1 MNTPSYFNAIGKPP
15 ETITPNT
22 ILIRMIDGLGFR
34 FRAAT
39 EELTENDMHFRPSS
53 DSFSIFELL
62 QHIYDLAFITQKT
75 FGGKASYKKEQLHN
89 FHLLRNE
96 IMTLYQ
102 FAKEAITPLSISAL
116 SECSVQPKSLPNPYP
131 FWYVINGHIAD
142 ALTHVGQLV
151 SWRRINGN
159 PQPKTNVFLGEKIS

>member
-1 MNTPSYFNAIGKPP
+1 MNAPTYFNAISKPP

-34 FRAAT
+34 FTAAT
-39 EELTENDMHFRPSS
+39 TGLTENDMDFKPSA
-53 DSFSIFELL
+53 DSFSVFELL

-75 FGGKASYKKEQLHN
+75 FGGTADYKKEQLKD
-89 FHLLRNE
+89 FQSIKNE
-96 IMTLYQ
+96 IIILYQ
-102 FAKEAITPLSISAL
+102 LAKEAIASLSIDAL